1 MKDPNLDPDL
11 EQYFRSVNDVPARK
25 SARMEEG
32 KKAFLDE
39 ARLVQA
45 AVSNTRDSRL
55 NQRTTFGKERI
66 AMWKIAGSLLLA
78 VGMLL
83 GGGGAVVAGAQE
95 AMPEDALYPVKTWS
109 EDARLWAAGDG
120 LPAMD
125 LALQFADRRAEELVH
140 EADTGLPVQ
149 DAVLLR
155 LMDQD
160 DLALSIAAQ
169 AGDSEAPVALE
180 KVRTR
185 FEEHVRVLDY
195 LQVGTGPN
203 ESALLLQ
210 TRQNIRQRLELLN
223 GDLNDPQVRAR
234 ILEQVRDRE
243 NRPEVTPA
251 GQTNQNGNEDAGQ
264 GAGSDGGQGAGGG
277 SGTPQG
283 AGPQADGTPVPG
295 SRNGAG
301 DGSGPI
307 ADCEC
312 QTTCGGQGTTGS
324 GNGTGGN
331 STCECP
337 TLVCTPQKSGQ
348 NGGGNK

>member
-11 EQYFRSVNDVPARK
+11 EKIFQSINAVPAREP
-25 SARMEEG
+25 ARMEEG
-32 KKAFLDE
+32 KKAFLEE
-39 ARLVQA
+39 ARLAKA
-45 AVSNTRDSRL
+45 AVSKTPDSRL

-66 AMWKIAGSLLLA
+66 AMWKIAGGLLLA
-78 VGMLL
+78 VGMLF
-83 GGGGAVVAGAQE
+83 GGGGAMVVGAQE

-109 EDARLWAAGDG
+109 EDVRLWAAGDG
-120 LPAMD
+120 LPEMD

-140 EADTGLPVQ
+140 EAEAGLPVQ

-160 DLALSIAAQ
+160 DMALSIAAQ
-169 AGDSEAPVALE
+169 AGDAEAPAALD

-185 FEEHVRVLDY
+185 LEEHVRVLDY
-195 LQVGTGPN
+195 LQAGVGPN

-243 NRPEVTPA
+243 NQPEITPA
-251 GQTNQNGNEDAGQ
+251 GPTNGNGNEDAGQ
-264 GAGSDGGQGAGGG
+264 GAGGG
-277 SGTPQG
+277 SGRPQG
-283 AGPQADGTPVPG
+283 AGPQADGTPAPG
-295 SRNGAG
+295 SGNGAG

-312 QTTCGGQGTTGS
+312 QTTCGGQGTAGS
-324 GNGTGGN
+324 GNGLGGN
-331 STCECP
+331 SSCVCP
-337 TLVCTPQKSGQ
+337 TLVCTPIKGGQ